1 MPILMTA
8 SSQTMRRTMYVI
20 EADRK
25 FAMPGKIAQILN
37 GQSFT
42 LFSAIECRNGKAGKI
57 PKICDIRALTRITA
71 NIFN

>member
-8 SSQTMRRTMYVI
+8 SSQTLRTLNVI
-20 EADRK
+20 EADRE
-25 FAMPGKIAQILN
+25 FVMPGKITRILN

-42 LFSAIECRNGKAGKI
+42 LFSAIECRNGKTSKI
-57 PKICDIRALTRITA
+57 PKICDSQASPRITA